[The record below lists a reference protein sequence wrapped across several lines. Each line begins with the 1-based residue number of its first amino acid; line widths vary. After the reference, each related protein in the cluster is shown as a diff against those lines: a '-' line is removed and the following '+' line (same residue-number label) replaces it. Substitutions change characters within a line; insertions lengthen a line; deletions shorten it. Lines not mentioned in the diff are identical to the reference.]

1 MTDADRAVAG
11 NGEER
16 ELVLRLRTPEESSR
30 DLPREGSV
38 RVVVEEVSLVDEPPT
53 VVAEAAAE
61 PGPSAAT
68 LGVRAALRPRHQY
81 SVRVH
86 VDRGGDAVVS
96 PGDLVG
102 AAHLDAD
109 APASEGID
117 VHLTRVLEQPAD

>member
-1 MTDADRAVAG
+1 MTDTDRAG
-11 NGEER
+11 EGTGEER
-16 ELVLRLRTPEESSR
+16 EYALRLRTPEEPSQ
-30 DLPREGSV
+30 DLPREGSI
-38 RVVVEEVSLVDEPPT
+38 RVTIEDVSLLDQPST
-53 VVAEAAAE
+53 VVAETAAE

-81 SVRVH
+81 SVQVH
-86 VDRGGDAVVS
+86 VDRSGDGVLS

-109 APASEGID
+109 TPSTERID